1 MDANVSAVLS
11 LTFGFW
17 EPSHD
22 PTFTGDASLQF
33 LISLLASH
41 FAFYVE
47 NVLYLCEG
55 LKSVF
60 WVDDELAELGCIA
73 V

>member
-1 MDANVSAVLS
+1 MDVSVSAVLT
-11 LTFGFW
+11 LAFRFW

-22 PTFTGDASLQF
+22 PTFNGDSSFQF

-47 NVLYLCEG
+47 NMLYLCTC
-55 LKSVF
+55 VR
-60 WVDDELAELGCIA
+60 D
-73 V
+73 

>member
-11 LTFGFW
+11 LVIKFW

-22 PTFTGDASLQF
+22 PIFNGYASLQF

-47 NVLYLCEG
+47 NMLYLCTC
-55 LKSVF
+55 VR
-60 WVDDELAELGCIA
+60 D
-73 V
+73 